1 MNYKPRIARL
11 TDWLAAERLCAALF
25 VDVEG
30 RRDPNIRY
38 LTGQPG
44 DAILFVLS
52 DGKTI
57 LIPWDINLA
66 RTIAQAEEMIPY
78 SDYERSLRVA
88 VEAIVKREKLSGPI
102 EVSASTP
109 HLVFEELQKVSG
121 GCEIICRSKGVDELL
136 TNLRMVKDPQELK
149 HIERAAEVTNEL
161 LALLE
166 DFLTQSKE
174 VTEVGVAL
182 FLEGEAR
189 SRGCEGMSFESL
201 VAGPARSYGIHAF
214 PAYTGAPFA
223 EAGMSILDFGVLVE
237 GYPSDVTVTVLRG
250 PLSPKQK
257 EMVELVQQAYDL
269 AVGLAQPGTE
279 ARAISAAVDELFNRN
294 GYSMPHSLGHGLGLE
309 VHEAPYLRNRPEIVT
324 KLESGMVFTIEPG
337 LYDPGA
343 GGVRLENDLLVSEEG
358 TRILTTSRMLHL
370 P

>member
-1 MNYKPRIARL
+1 MNYNPRIARL
-11 TDWLAAERLCAALF
+11 SDWLASERISAALF

-44 DAILFVLS
+44 DALLFVLS
-52 DGKTI
+52 DGKAI

-66 RTIAQAEEMIPY
+66 RAIAQAGEMIPY
-78 SDYERSLRVA
+78 SDYGRSLSVA
-88 VEAIVKREKLSGPI
+88 VEAIVQREKLAGSI
-102 EVSASTP
+102 EVSATTP
-109 HLVFEELQKVSG
+109 HLVVEELQKVSG
-121 GCEIICRSKGVDELL
+121 GCEIVCRSKGLDELL
-136 TNLRMVKDPQELK
+136 TNLRMIKDPQELK
-149 HIERAAEVTNEL
+149 LIERAAEITNEL
-161 LALLE
+161 LVLLE
-166 DFLTQSKE
+166 VFLTQSTD

-189 SRGCEGMSFESL
+189 KRGCEGMSFESL

-250 PLSPKQK
+250 PLSPKQQ
-257 EMVELVQQAYDL
+257 EMVDLVQQAYDL
-269 AVGLAQPGTE
+269 AVGLARPGTE
-279 ARAISAAVDELFNRN
+279 VRTISAAVDELFQRN
-294 GYSMPHSLGHGLGLE
+294 GYSMPHSLGHGLGLQ
-309 VHEAPYLRNRPEIVT
+309 VHEGPYLRNKPEIVT
-324 KLESGMVFTIEPG
+324 KLERGMVFTIEPG

-343 GGVRLENDLLVSEEG
+343 GGVRLENDLLVSDGG
-358 TRILTTSRMLHL
+358 TRILTTSRMLRL
-370 P
+370 R